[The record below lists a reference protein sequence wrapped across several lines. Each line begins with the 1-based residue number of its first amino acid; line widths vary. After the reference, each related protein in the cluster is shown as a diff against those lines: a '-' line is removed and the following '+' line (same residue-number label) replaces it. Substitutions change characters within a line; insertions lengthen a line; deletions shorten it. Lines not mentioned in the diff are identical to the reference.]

1 MNESILTTIKK
12 MLGIEASYDAFDTDI
27 IVNINTVFMTLTQL
41 GVGPE
46 TGFSISGEYER
57 WTDFTGSL
65 KTFESVKTYIYLKV
79 KLVFDPPTNSFVLES
94 MKREITELEWRLN
107 VQAESPQTLETKII
121 SFEEIDDMFEN

>member
-1 MNESILTTIKK
+1 
-12 MLGIEASYDAFDTDI
+12 MLGIEDSYEAFDTDI

-46 TGFSISGEYER
+46 TGFSISGKFER

-65 KTFESVKTYIYLKV
+65 KTIESVKTYIYLKV
-79 KLVFDPPTNSFVLES
+79 KLIFDPPTNSFVLES

-121 SFEEIDDMFEN
+121 SFEEIDEMFEN